1 MMTVCQNIILRI
13 EKRLIIERTSYLRSI
28 MILRRF
34 FFDTFYRLSFSM
46 YSNFTLHFDI
56 FGVPNQRVLIQF
68 KRHLEQRRVL
78 EWQNIQLLMFWSFT
92 ISDVAQS
99 CRIIPWF
106 SPAFAVRLEM
116 ERSQWQLIVYNGYEL
131 FSIEKSQI
139 TNIISII
146 QTNPIIMCIHT
157 T

>member
-13 EKRLIIERTSYLRSI
+13 EKRYESPIYDSSWLSEDSFLIQL
-28 MILRRF
+28 F
-34 FFDTFYRLSFSM
+34 FSM

-56 FGVPNQRVLIQF
+56 IGVPNQRILIHL
-68 KRHLEQRRVL
+68 KRHLEQTRVL

-99 CRIIPWF
+99 CRIILWF

-131 FSIEKSQI
+131 FSTEKSQI

-146 QTNPIIMCIHT
+146 QTNPIIMCTHT